1 MLSSNG
7 NLGIHIKSLDCTCWS
22 CYWIL
27 FYLPNQMLVDFGK
40 YNGHFKGKV
49 GSPGLVSE
57 SSRARALFWSE
68 PARAWARLLQTLF
81 QTSFWWITKARR
93 ALLQPD
99 G

>member
-1 MLSSNG
+1 M
-7 NLGIHIKSLDCTCWS
+7 HIKSLDCTCWS

-57 SSRARALFWSE
+57 SSRAQALFWSE
-68 PARAWARLLQTLF
+68 PTRAWARLLQTLVVI
-81 QTSFWWITKARR
+81 QMSPLTVTPLTVKPH
-93 ALLQPD
+93 L
-99 G
+99 